1 MHILEKLSSLQL
13 PGDSVVTLTYS
24 EGTDVFVHNETE
36 VDTAMSETDVISQF
50 SELIATPGLK
60 VTTPYGTEVLQS
72 LREDSLLDAY
82 DREGWFSEYLCE
94 TISDNFYDVDLIDY
108 SIQKYDHKRGF
119 CTLTATV
126 KVSLDN
132 LLEAQPYLGGWT
144 ASVNTVAGTLV
155 LD

>member
-13 PGDSVVTLTYS
+13 PGDSLVTLTYS

-36 VDTAMSETDVISQF
+36 VDTAMAETDVISQF

-60 VTTPYGTEVLQS
+60 VTTPYGTEILQG
-72 LREDSLLDAY
+72 LREDNLLDNY
-82 DREGWFSEYLCE
+82 DRDGWFSEYLCE
-94 TISDNFYDVDLIDY
+94 TISDNFYDVDLVDY
-108 SIQKYDHKRGF
+108 SIEKYDHKRGF

-132 LLEAQPYLGGWT
+132 LLESQPSLGGWS
-144 ASVNTVAGTLV
+144 ASVNTVAGTLT
-155 LD
+155 LE